1 MTICIHFNRLQAAKE
16 LRETLIEKLKIAT
29 ESTLSAEERAARMD
43 EILEEEE
50 RTQKE
55 IDAKLKQLRDLQF
68 RKTQELHECKVEERN
83 TEAEIQVGNIHR
95 KL

>member
-1 MTICIHFNRLQAAKE
+1 MQQAKE

-43 EILEEEE
+43 EMLQEEEK
-50 RTQKE
+50 RQHA
-55 IDAKLKQLRDLQF
+55 IDAELKHLRDLQF
-68 RKTQELHECKVEERN
+68 RKTEELHTCKVTERN
-83 TEAEIQVGNIHR
+83 TEAEIQVCTL